1 MAPKPRKGDAAA
13 AANGGGDAGD
23 DLMAWVAKSRKLD
36 EKRRAEKEK
45 AERMAR
51 MLADQDDAA
60 AEEEED
66 DEERGGRQRSSR
78 PEYTSRDLA
87 GLRVR
92 HGVAAVLQEG
102 AAVVLTLKDASILAG
117 DDVNEDE
124 DELEN
129 VEAAEQSRRDKAYRA
144 AKKTTSIADKF
155 AEDEGEKKP
164 MLPQYDDGQDDEGIV
179 LDGSGGLDEATR
191 SRLDQ
196 VRSRLQG
203 AASALPPA
211 PIALGSTT
219 FGGGADGT
227 SFAAPKVASDFLTAE
242 EMEQRRAAAQFRKP
256 KRKKESRRRRGGD
269 EVDEE
274 GEGGGGEGGGGVMKK
289 KRKKEKL
296 DLDKLEAQ
304 ARAAGEEGGVG
315 GRAERGVG
323 NEEMDVHGREGG
335 QEGRGEAVVKR
346 EEVEGEEE
354 EKGEGEEAG
363 REGGEEEEEEAEEGE
378 EEDTVVIGDD
388 DEDLQ
393 RSLQRT
399 RQLALRRRQE
409 EEAAARAAAGGGGDG
424 DGGDRG
430 KVKEESD
437 METGSGAGGA
447 GVGGTGAAV
456 RGEAL
461 VLARVKQVGRV
472 RRRMGEGAE
481 GEEGERGEGAEGV
494 GRGLVFSDTGEF
506 CRGLQLDDALVKRVN
521 AREAAAAAKEEL
533 AAAAAAF
540 PLPSSSSAAGTGS
553 ADGGGWMEAPVGKG
567 LAAAL
572 ALLKDRGALKGEVEW
587 GGRTMDKKRSK
598 LVGVLDEKGHERPHA
613 FKEVRIDRIDEFG
626 RVMTPKEAFRKLS
639 HAFHGKG
646 PGKMKQEKRMRA
658 YEEELKR
665 KGMAAGDTPMHSVER
680 LREVQA
686 QTQSP
691 YVVITGHVK
700 PG

>member
-1 MAPKPRKGDAAA
+1 MAPKARKGDAAA
-13 AANGGGDAGD
+13 TANGGGDAGD

-66 DEERGGRQRSSR
+66 DEEEQGGRQRSTR

-92 HGVAAVLQEG
+92 HGVGAVLQEG

-117 DDVNEDE
+117 DDVNEEE

-129 VEAAEQSRRDKAYRA
+129 VEVAEQSRRDKAYRA

-164 MLPQYDDGQDDEGIV
+164 MLPQYDDGQEDEGIV

-211 PIALGSTT
+211 PHALGSTT

-227 SFAAPKVASDFLTAE
+227 SFASPKVASDFLTAE

-256 KRKKESRRRRGGD
+256 KRKKESRRRRGG
-269 EVDEE
+269 EEGGEE
-274 GEGGGGEGGGGVMKK
+274 GEGGAGEGGAGMMKK

-304 ARAAGEEGGVG
+304 ARAAGLGRGSDLGRRDGEGETGVTARRKEEQAREERGGRAAYESAKAKAVQASMALKGEREGGAGEEGGVG
-315 GRAERGVG
+315 GREERGVVK
-323 NEEMDVHGREGG
+323 EEMDVDGRAGGKGGWEEGG
-335 QEGRGEAVVKR
+335 EGTVVKR
-346 EEVEGEEE
+346 EEEEQ

-363 REGGEEEEEEAEEGE
+363 REGEEEEEEGEEEGE
-378 EEDTVVIGDD
+378 EGEGDDTVVIGDD

-409 EEAAARAAAGGGGDG
+409 EHAAAARAAAAAAGDGGGGDV
-424 DGGDRG
+424 G
-430 KVKEESD
+430 KVKEEAD
-437 METGSGAGGA
+437 VGAGSGAGGA
-447 GVGGTGAAV
+447 GVGPAV

-472 RRRMGEGAE
+472 RRRGGDGEGEGAE
-481 GEEGERGEGAEGV
+481 GGEEEGAEGV

-506 CRGLQLDDALVKRVN
+506 CRGLQLDDG
-521 AREAAAAAKEEL
+521 EL
-533 AAAAAAF
+533 A
-540 PLPSSSSAAGTGS
+540 G
-553 ADGGGWMEAPVGKG
+553 
-567 LAAAL
+567 
-572 ALLKDRGALKGEVEW
+572 
-587 GGRTMDKKRSK
+587 
-598 LVGVLDEKGHERPHA
+598 
-613 FKEVRIDRIDEFG
+613 
-626 RVMTPKEAFRKLS
+626 
-639 HAFHGKG
+639 
-646 PGKMKQEKRMRA
+646 
-658 YEEELKR
+658 
-665 KGMAAGDTPMHSVER
+665 
-680 LREVQA
+680 
-686 QTQSP
+686 
-691 YVVITGHVK
+691 
-700 PG
+700 